1 MIGRGSAPPC
11 GSSAPYRWIS
21 GSRCSGSRHDLMGRF
36 RAVADDSDL
45 VLVAGR
51 RQPAITT
58 PSVGMDHRPGRHGI
72 LDEGKKAVRGHVL
85 NAPKADPADAATPL
99 LGRHR
104 DDGLCFGFPAPLSL
118 FGAADIGFVNLDSAG
133 EAIPTGPDHRSP
145 QLVEPGP
152 RRLVA
157 AEPEHPLQ
165 TQGADAVLLTGDEPH
180 RQEPHAQRLARP
192 LEHGA
197 RRQGRLPLASPTV
210 QQSPRRHPRLSSPS
224 AVWASKPVRPTQ
236 PMDIVP
242 ASTTHPSPETSAD
255 NQPRRRGVR
264 CHRAQNLSR
273 CTSHQAIIPAN
284 WSEGDTQ

>member
-1 MIGRGSAPPC
+1 
-11 GSSAPYRWIS
+11 
-21 GSRCSGSRHDLMGRF
+21 
-36 RAVADDSDL
+36 
-45 VLVAGR
+45 
-51 RQPAITT
+51 
-58 PSVGMDHRPGRHGI
+58 MDHRPGRHGI

-165 TQGADAVLLTGDEPH
+165 TQGADAVFLTGDEPH

-192 LEHGA
+192 LKHGA

-242 ASTTHPSPETSAD
+242 ASGVAPEPLIHLLKRPRIINPGDGASAAIAHKICRAVHPTRLSFPPT
-255 NQPRRRGVR
+255 GVKG
-264 CHRAQNLSR
+264 
-273 CTSHQAIIPAN
+273 IP
-284 WSEGDTQ
+284 S